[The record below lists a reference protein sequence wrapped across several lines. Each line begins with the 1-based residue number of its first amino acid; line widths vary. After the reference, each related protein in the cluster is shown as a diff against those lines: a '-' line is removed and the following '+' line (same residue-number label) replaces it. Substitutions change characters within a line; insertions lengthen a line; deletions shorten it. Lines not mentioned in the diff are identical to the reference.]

1 MVNFEENTLEEK
13 WELKRISEFFYLL
26 VDASDPSGK
35 DILQK
40 RFKKEPNAQDQ
51 LYLLIER
58 IGKLGYMNGVDYAFR
73 TSLFDTIKG
82 PIKSLIEIR
91 KFSDSWRVLTY
102 NDSKRKKLVML
113 DAFQAHKHVST
124 LKAAQRV
131 ESKMETA
138 KKLLERDE

>member
-1 MVNFEENTLEEK
+1 MEEK

-40 RFKKEPNAQDQ
+40 RFEKEPNALDQ

-91 KFSDSWRVLTY
+91 KFSDPWRVLTY
-102 NDSKRKKLVML
+102 NDSKKKKLVML
-113 DAFQAHKHVST
+113 DAFKHTNTS
-124 LKAAQRV
+124 AR
-131 ESKMETA
+131 SKRHNASSRKWRLRRSSSKGMNEA
-138 KKLLERDE
+138 

>member
-1 MVNFEENTLEEK
+1 MEEK
-13 WELKRISEFFYLL
+13 CELKRISEFFYLL

-40 RFKKEPNAQDQ
+40 RFKKEPNALDQ

-91 KFSDSWRVLTY
+91 KFSDPWRVLTY
-102 NDSKRKKLVML
+102 NDSKRKKHVML
-113 DAFQAHKHVST
+113 DAFQA